1 MTYNQNSLYKS
12 GYNSYI
18 VENKKKGTAL
28 CEQMLCEQM
37 LCEQMLCEQ
46 MLCEQMLV
54 DSVQLVG
61 WPIVRSSFII

>member
-37 LCEQMLCEQ
+37 L
-46 MLCEQMLV
+46 V